1 MPAVEPEKPMATRD
15 QILNAAQESVLSMG
29 FGATSI
35 EGLIAS
41 VGISKSGFFYHFKD
55 KNELAK
61 ALLVRYVE
69 TDAAMLE
76 SIFARAD
83 ELSEDPLH
91 SFLIAL
97 KMLSETFAD
106 LPNGHPGCVIASVC
120 YHERLF
126 NRDVLE
132 FSKNAA
138 LDWRIRFTERLER
151 IAQLHPPKID
161 ISMKDLADM
170 VSCVG
175 DGGIILS
182 RVTRDPTALPAQINL
197 YRDFIRLI
205 FSDPTDAGKLP
216 GA

>member
-1 MPAVEPEKPMATRD
+1 MPTLETEKPLATRE
-15 QILNAAQESVLSMG
+15 QILNAAQDSVLSNG

-69 TDAAMLE
+69 TDTAILE
-76 SIFARAD
+76 GVFKRAD

-91 SFLIAL
+91 SYLIAL
-97 KMLSETFAD
+97 RMLAEIFAD

-126 NRDVLE
+126 SRDVLE
-132 FSKNAA
+132 FSKNAV
-138 LDWRIRFTERLER
+138 LDWRDRFRERLER
-151 IAQLHPPKID
+151 IAEVYPPRID
-161 ISMKDLADM
+161 VNLYDLADM
-170 VSCVG
+170 IGCVG

-182 RVTRDPTALPAQINL
+182 RVTKNPMALPTQINL
-197 YRDFIRLI
+197 YRDFIRLV
-205 FSDPTDAGKLP
+205 FAEQSDAGK
-216 GA
+216 GSAD